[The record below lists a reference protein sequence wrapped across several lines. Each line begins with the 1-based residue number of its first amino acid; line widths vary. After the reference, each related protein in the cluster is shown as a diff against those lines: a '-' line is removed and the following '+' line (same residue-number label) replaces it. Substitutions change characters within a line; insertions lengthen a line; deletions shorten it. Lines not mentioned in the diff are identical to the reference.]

1 MINAFNNKL
10 YSRKYF
16 ELLEKR
22 KQLPVYEYKDM
33 FLEMLDKH
41 NTIVLV
47 GETGKISG
55 VKTIISQMR
64 VN

>member
-1 MINAFNNKL
+1 MINAFTNKM

-22 KQLPVYEYKDM
+22 RQLPVYEYKEM
-33 FLEMLDKH
+33 FLEMLGKH

-47 GETGKISG
+47 GETGKMPILKSHL
-55 VKTIISQMR
+55 K
-64 VN
+64 